1 MAKTV
6 SCRDVGA
13 DCDFVARGNSEDEI
27 MSQVEEHARNADS
40 MGVVPDEVR
49 DKVRAAI
56 HDESA

>member
-13 DCDFVARGNSEDEI
+13 DCDFVARGNSEEEI
-27 MSQVEEHARNADS
+27 MSQVEEHARTAHS
-40 MGVVPDEVR
+40 MSAVSDDVR

-56 HDESA
+56 HDEAA